1 MSDFP
6 LTFISSTLDIVS
18 TVFINPDII
27 IIIII
32 IIIIMM
38 MMMMMMLIIIIITR
52 VIGEHKITVLT
63 E

>member
-1 MSDFP
+1 M
-6 LTFISSTLDIVS
+6 DIVS

-32 IIIIMM
+32 LIMMMM